1 MGIVLALLKDRRWPF
16 RRMVVGLVKG
26 SGWLFTLRCVAVV
39 ETVLLLLLLRGRRR
53 ARRRKEEGF
62 AVGEAA
68 HAQDVA
74 RRLPDR
80 QSMASSPVAVC
91 SGWGECLFEALEC
104 VEHHK
109 KLGR

>member
-1 MGIVLALLKDRRWPF
+1 VGLRALLLLLKDRRWPF

-26 SGWLFTLRCVAVV
+26 WRWLFMLRCVGEV
-39 ETVLLLLLLRGRRR
+39 ETVLLLLLLLLLLRGRRR
-53 ARRRKEEGF
+53 AGRRKEEWF

-80 QSMASSPVAVC
+80 QSMASGPVAVC
-91 SGWGECLFEALEC
+91 SGWNKC
-104 VEHHK
+104 VR
-109 KLGR
+109 GS

>member
-26 SGWLFTLRCVAVV
+26 WGSLFTLRCVGAVLLLLL
-39 ETVLLLLLLRGRRR
+39 LLLLLLRGRRR

-74 RRLPDR
+74 RRLPGR
-80 QSMASSPVAVC
+80 KSMASGPV
-91 SGWGECLFEALEC
+91 GL
-104 VEHHK
+104 
-109 KLGR
+109 